1 MRKLT
6 FSNVLHGVA
15 QLAGLDRDNL
25 STNEFKRIRDLADT
39 RLALAWET
47 GEWPDTL
54 LIEKRR
60 FRALWDSTTTYAQ
73 NTEVYYAVED
83 KYYQSLS
90 ASNTGNLPTD
100 KSKWADVSES
110 PSGND
115 WESGKAYVLGD
126 RAKYTTDGEHYWC
139 IAAHTSSS
147 SITPASSSY
156 WTQLI
161 AFDRYLAYEQSGE
174 TKIGEFFSLTKK
186 DPRNF
191 SANKGYSFEL
201 TGLGAHV
208 VSNVNTVWVKGRK
221 HRPLLT
227 GDNYSTDSTYASG
240 VQVYFEGNFYDSNA
254 SVAVNESPTTT
265 SSKWDLVQ
273 LPYIFQGYLIR
284 GAYADYLR
292 ATGNNELAMP
302 ADGDAEAVLTIEADK
317 LLRQQG
323 QVRRLDVHTY

>member
-83 KYYQSLS
+83 KYYQSL
-90 ASNTGNLPTD
+90 AGSNTGNLPTD
-100 KSKWADVSES
+100 ESKWADVSES
-110 PSGND
+110 PSGDD

-139 IAAHTSSS
+139 INAHTSSS

-161 AFDRYLAYEQSGE
+161 AFNRYLAYEQTDE
-174 TKIGEFFSLTKK
+174 TKIGEFLSLTKK

-191 SANKGYSFEL
+191 SANKEYSFEL
-201 TGLGAHV
+201 TALGANV
-208 VSNVNTVWVKGRK
+208 VSDVNTVWVKGRK

-227 GDNYSTDSTYASG
+227 GDNYSADNTYATG
-240 VQVYFEGNFYDSNA
+240 VQVYFEGNFYDANA
-254 SVAVNESPTTT
+254 SVAVNESPTTA
-265 SSKWDLVQ
+265 SSKWDLVE

-302 ADGDAEAVLTIEADK
+302 ADGDAEAVLMIESDK

-323 QVRRLDVHTY
+323 QVKRLNVHAY